1 MELTPTEAF
10 SVEPIPDPAT
20 EGRPWQARVLFE
32 GRQTPTKVLGVRLEA
47 QFRLG
52 DRYLLLLD
60 DATPF
65 EGGMHA
71 YLLGPKLE
79 IVDRRSL
86 GLPYNPGFLHGIR
99 RVGSRE
105 IEFSFFADDDV
116 WRLIILDEPRR
127 IWRDLTSEFRLHMWE
142 GWRLLKRRHLELR
155 RMT

>member
-1 MELTPTEAF
+1 MELTPIEAF
-10 SVEPIPDPAT
+10 AVEPIPDPAI
-20 EGRPWQARVLFE
+20 EGRAWQGRLVFEGNATPARVL
-32 GRQTPTKVLGVRLEA
+32 GVQLEA
-47 QFRLG
+47 QFRVG

-71 YLLGPKLE
+71 YLLGPRLE

-99 RVGSRE
+99 AVGPRE
-105 IEFSFFADDDV
+105 IEFSFFADNDV
-116 WRLIILDEPRR
+116 WKLAVLDKPRR

-142 GWRLLKRRHLELR
+142 GWRLLKKRHLELR
-155 RMT
+155 RIA